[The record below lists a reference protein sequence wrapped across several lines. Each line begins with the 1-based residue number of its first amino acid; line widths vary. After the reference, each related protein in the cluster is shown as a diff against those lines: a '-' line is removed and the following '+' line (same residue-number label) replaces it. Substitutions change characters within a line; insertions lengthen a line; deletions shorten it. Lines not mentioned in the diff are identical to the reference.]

1 MKENIYWALLFVR
14 AWVEGKP
21 KSLYT
26 KGSPESSYSLPFCS
40 VTLSGAR
47 VYQACVHSGG
57 HPIMGASSSKHHTCK
72 IPLFFCFVFSN
83 QYQSSN
89 WFLYKAE
96 SILTMSSQLRCEL
109 TSEKER
115 QDCFFHWDCS
125 STSSNLNSLSLKIFS
140 EKSTIGYIILHK
152 CVKIKSKMIMK
163 VSSLFYLFIYFVSFF
178 SLRNLLHADFDG
190 MSSTKETSRSQKL
203 QGNRISKEMAKKRSK
218 WKIFSITYKVTEN
231 KDIREPSR
239 AEYKAMRFY
248 LL

>member
-47 VYQACVHSGG
+47 VYQPCVHSGD

-89 WFLYKAE
+89 WFLYKAG

-163 VSSLFYLFIYFVSFF
+163 VSSLFYLFILLVS
-178 SLRNLLHADFDG
+178 SLSETFCMLILMVCQAQKKHLGLR
-190 MSSTKETSRSQKL
+190 SCKEIEYLRKWQKKGVNERSFQ
-203 QGNRISKEMAKKRSK
+203 
-218 WKIFSITYKVTEN
+218 
-231 KDIREPSR
+231 
-239 AEYKAMRFY
+239 
-248 LL
+248 